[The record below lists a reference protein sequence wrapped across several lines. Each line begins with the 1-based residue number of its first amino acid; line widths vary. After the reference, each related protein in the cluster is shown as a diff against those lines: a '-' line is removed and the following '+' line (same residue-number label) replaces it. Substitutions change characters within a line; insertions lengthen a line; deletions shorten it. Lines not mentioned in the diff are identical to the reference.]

1 MTIEMDM
8 LATAELLAHK
18 LKEARA
24 AAVLTGAGMSA
35 ESGIPT
41 FRSGR
46 DALWRNFRP
55 EELATLQAFAR
66 DPAVVW
72 HWYRERLQTA
82 SSAKPNPG
90 HYALV
95 SFARLIPDFT
105 VITQN
110 VDGLHAAAGSRN
122 VLELHGN
129 VGRARCVGCGAI
141 VPAPMEGALP
151 PQCTCGALLR
161 PDVVWFGE
169 FLPDG
174 VMEAASDAV
183 RRSDIFVVLGT
194 SAQVYPAA
202 GLVDEAQASGAFVAE
217 VNPESTPAT
226 DFCDLSVRAK
236 TGEFLPLVAELLK
249 P

>member
-1 MTIEMDM
+1 MMTQSDI
-8 LATAELLAHK
+8 LAAVTLLASK

-24 AAVLTGAGMSA
+24 AAVLSGAGMSA

-41 FRSGR
+41 FRSGP
-46 DALWRNFRP
+46 DALWHNIRP
-55 EELATLQAFAR
+55 EEIATPLAFAR
-66 DPAVVW
+66 DPRFVW
-72 HWYRERLQTA
+72 QWYRERLQTA
-82 SSAKPNPG
+82 CDAKPNPG

-95 SFARLIPDFT
+95 SFARGIPDFT

-110 VDGLHAAAGSRN
+110 VDGLHTAAGSRG
-122 VLELHGN
+122 VIELHGN
-129 VGRARCVGCGAI
+129 VGRARCVGCGSVA
-141 VPAPMEGALP
+141 PAPTHGALP
-151 PQCTCGALLR
+151 PRCECGALLR

-183 RRSDIFVVLGT
+183 RRSDVFIVLGT

-202 GLVDEAQASGAFVAE
+202 GLVDEAQATGSFVAE
-217 VNPESTPAT
+217 VNPETTPAT

-236 TGEFLPLVAELLK
+236 TGEFLPLVAQRLA
-249 P
+249 